1 MTLLTERY
9 TQAVDYARVAHA
21 AHYRK
26 GSGIPYIYHLLAVS
40 SLVIEFGGSEDQA
53 IAGLLHDVI
62 EDCGA
67 HHGPRLREQFGA
79 NVARLVDACT
89 DGTAEQKAGH
99 ADPEARRQDWLRRK
113 QAYLQHLSE
122 ADDEVLLVSGCDKLH
137 NARAVLQDLEDPAV
151 GEAVFGR
158 FSGGREGTVWY
169 YGALRDMF
177 RARNAATALPLQRV
191 VAAIEARAAAATGQG
206 AAHWAGR

>member
-1 MTLLTERY
+1 MSPLTERY
-9 TQAVDYARVAHA
+9 TRAVDYARVAHA

-67 HHGPRLREQFGA
+67 DHGPRIRAGFGD
-79 NVARLVDACT
+79 NVARIVIACT
-89 DGTAEQKAGH
+89 DGTAEEKSEH
-99 ADPEARRQDWLRRK
+99 ADAEAKRLDWVRRK
-113 QAYLQHLSE
+113 QAYLTHLAE

-137 NARAVLQDLEDPAV
+137 NARAIVQDLEDPSV
-151 GEAVFGR
+151 GGQVFERFTGR
-158 FSGGREGTVWY
+158 REGTLWY
-169 YGALRDMF
+169 YRS
-177 RARNAATALPLQRV
+177 LQGIF
-191 VAAIEARAAAATGQG
+191 AARAAATSAVIRS
-206 AAHWAGR
+206 AVDRMHALD